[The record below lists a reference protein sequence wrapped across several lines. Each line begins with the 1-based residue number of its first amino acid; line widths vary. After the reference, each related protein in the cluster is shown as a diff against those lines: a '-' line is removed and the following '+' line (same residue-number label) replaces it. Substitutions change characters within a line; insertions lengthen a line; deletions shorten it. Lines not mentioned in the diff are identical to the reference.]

1 MFSRKSRSSPEN
13 EAVGRK
19 IKTSA
24 EFSDLWLKIQEF
36 S

>member
-1 MFSRKSRSSPEN
+1 MFSRKSRSLPEN

-24 EFSDLWLKIQEF
+24 EFLDFSLKIQKF